1 MRMRSFNIST
11 VEAASIIFYWV
22 IHETVLN
29 IANALKRSIF
39 IRVGNPVLITW
50 HKSKIS
56 SERIGFISSIS
67 GTEPVEYVLGV
78 IIEGIYIVS
87 TLVSAV
93 HSAFHV
99 FLVVENVKREVP
111 VSIVKSNNRSDSKI
125 KRVFKQAIRSV
136 PRRFEWIGEEMARE
150 ASIIIVNFR
159 AVRVVASLLI
169 SNVSFTF
176 IWRETMFND
185 RTINNILSLALNT
198 IMIPLVPLLSS
209 C

>member
-56 SERIGFISSIS
+56 SERIGLISSIS
-67 GTEPVEYVLGV
+67 GAEPVEYVLWV
-78 IIEGIYIVS
+78 IIEGIYVVS

-93 HSAFHV
+93 HCAFHV
-99 FLVVENVKREVP
+99 FLVIENV
-111 VSIVKSNNRSDSKI
+111 
-125 KRVFKQAIRSV
+125 
-136 PRRFEWIGEEMARE
+136 
-150 ASIIIVNFR
+150 
-159 AVRVVASLLI
+159 
-169 SNVSFTF
+169 
-176 IWRETMFND
+176 
-185 RTINNILSLALNT
+185 
-198 IMIPLVPLLSS
+198 
-209 C
+209 